1 MLPRIWEPSQVAVLR
16 DGLPTGEADF
26 RTLAEAIAGAIF
38 VSRRNHLHYVNHAA
52 ESITGYTREQLLPM
66 TFLDLVHP
74 DSRELFLNSE
84 SARQGDIK
92 RHEVKILANSG
103 EVRWLEITTATIE
116 FEGVLSTLVSAY
128 DVTEHK
134 KTEEQLQL
142 LAVTD
147 SLTGLGNYRRLVESV
162 DAEIKRSKRTGRPFA
177 VLLLDLDQ
185 LKKIND
191 RYGHMIG
198 SQALCR
204 VADALRVHC
213 RAMDTAARYGGDEFG
228 VILPE
233 TTVAAARLV
242 ASRIRN
248 QLAVD
253 SQQPRLSVSTGV
265 AVYPRDGEW
274 IEALLRTADYELYE
288 MKSRAEKSAPRA
300 LAVAAN

>member
-1 MLPRIWEPSQVAVLR
+1 MLTKIGGPSQAAVLNDELLGAGR
-16 DGLPTGEADF
+16 DFHAVAD
-26 RTLAEAIAGAIF
+26 AIACAIF
-38 VSRRNHLHYVNHAA
+38 ISRDNGLHYVNRAA
-52 ESITGYTREQLLPM
+52 ESITGYARDELLSM
-66 TFLDLVHP
+66 SFWDLVHP
-74 DSRELFLNSE
+74 DSRELLLNRE
-84 SARQGDIK
+84 STSQRGTEQ
-92 RHEVKILANSG
+92 HEIKILAKSDK
-103 EVRWLEITTATIE
+103 VRWLEITIATME

-134 KTEEQLQL
+134 KTEQQLQL

-147 SLTGLGNYRRLVESV
+147 LLTGLGNYRRLVESV
-162 DAEIKRSKRTGRPFA
+162 DAEIKRCKRTGRPFA
-177 VLLLDLDQ
+177 VLLLDVDQ

-204 VADALRVHC
+204 VSDALRVHC

-265 AVYPRDGEW
+265 AVYPRDGER
-274 IEALLRTADYELYE
+274 IEALLRAADYELYE
-288 MKSRAEKSAPRA
+288 MKSRAEKSAPRV